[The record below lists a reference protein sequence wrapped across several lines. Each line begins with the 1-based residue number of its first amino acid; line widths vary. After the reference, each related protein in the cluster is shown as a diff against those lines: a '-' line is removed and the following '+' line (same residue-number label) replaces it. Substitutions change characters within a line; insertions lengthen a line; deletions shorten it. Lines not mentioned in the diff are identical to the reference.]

1 MTKIFAKPL
10 GMLLDFIYGIVEG
23 IGLDFKYLSAYAIAI
38 IITTI
43 VFKFLILPL
52 SLKQMKSMKE
62 MQKIQPLIKELQ
74 KKYKN
79 DPQTLNIKTMELYK
93 EHKVNPFG
101 SCLPLLI
108 QMPIIIGFF
117 SMLRNPLTYV
127 ASYESITNKAFF
139 WIKDIGFSHKE
150 MVDGVINGFDIG
162 FNIPFIG
169 TALPILAILAGVT
182 TYLQS
187 KMMSANNNQVV
198 DEKAATTQKTMTTFM
213 PIMIFFFA
221 LNMPAGLTIYWVVGN
236 IFQIVQQYL
245 INLPKNKLGG
255 IE

>member
-1 MTKIFAKPL
+1 MTKIFAAPL
-10 GMLLDFIYGIVEG
+10 GWLLNSIYSVVD
-23 IGLDFKYLSAYAIAI
+23 GLGLNFTHLSAYAIAI
-38 IITTI
+38 IVTTI
-43 VFKFLILPL
+43 IFKLFILPL

-62 MQKIQPLIKELQ
+62 MQKIQPMLKDLQ

-101 SCLPLLI
+101 SCLPMLI
-108 QMPIIIGFF
+108 QMPIILGFF
-117 SMLRNPLTYV
+117 TMLRQPDLYV
-127 ASYESITNKAFF
+127 ASFAEITNRSFF
-139 WIKDIGFSHKE
+139 WIKDIGLMPKE
-150 MVDGVINGFDIG
+150 VVDGVLNGFDMGFSIPYIG
-162 FNIPFIG
+162 K
-169 TALPILAILAGVT
+169 ALPILAILAAIT

-187 KMMSANNNQVV
+187 KMMSAGNGVV
-198 DEKAATTQKTMTTFM
+198 DEKAMATQKSMTTFM

-221 LNMPAGLTIYWVVGN
+221 LSMPSGLTIYWVVGN
-236 IFQIVQQYL
+236 TFQIVQQYL